1 MSVAIIPARGGS
13 KRVPRKNVREFCGRP
28 MIEWSIHAALESGC
42 FQRVVV
48 STDDAEIAEVS
59 RRAGAEVPFV
69 RPAEL
74 SGDLAGTTAVIAHAI
89 SALELGGSSDSLA
102 CCLFATAPFVRSG
115 DLRRASHLFEA
126 KDLDYVLSITQFDAP
141 IQRAIRLDNQG
152 RIGMFHPENF
162 HSRSQDL
169 EPAYHDAGQF
179 CWGTAKAWMEGRPV
193 FLARTAPYLLP
204 RHRVQDIDTL
214 EDWERA
220 ERMFLAMRTEDSE

>member
-42 FQRVVV
+42 FERVVV
-48 STDDAEIAEVS
+48 STDDSEIADVA

-69 RPAEL
+69 RPAGL
-74 SGDLAGTTAVIAHAI
+74 SGDLSGTTAVIAHAI
-89 SALELGGSSDSLA
+89 SALELGESPDSLA

-162 HSRSQDL
+162 HIRSQDL

-179 CWGTAKAWMEGRPV
+179 CWGTAKAWMEGKPV

-214 EDWERA
+214 EDWKRA
-220 ERMFLAMRTEDSE
+220 ERMFRAMRSEVPE